1 MYIKQI
7 KTCNTF
13 CIYSK
18 NLGIKKS
25 KSPVKK
31 AENVNAR
38 PRQKDNEEDD
48 GEEEGKYEME
58 SELDE
63 SAGDSGSQYETET
76 DTSQTTGTEDS
87 IELDRLVKLLLWVY
101 GTMIVIVQTG
111 LKSQI
116 LLTKCVIAFICLC
129 LTFSIGDDFR

>member
-1 MYIKQI
+1 MD
-7 KTCNTF
+7 
-13 CIYSK
+13 
-18 NLGIKKS
+18 
-25 KSPVKK
+25 
-31 AENVNAR
+31 AH

-48 GEEEGKYEME
+48 NEEEGKYEME

-76 DTSQTTGTEDS
+76 NTSQTTGTEDS

-101 GTMIVIVQTG
+101 RIMIAIVHTA

-116 LLTKCVIAFICLC
+116 HLTKCVIAFICLC
-129 LTFSIGDDFR
+129 LTFSMCDDFR

>member
-1 MYIKQI
+1 ME
-7 KTCNTF
+7 
-13 CIYSK
+13 SR
-18 NLGIKKS
+18 IKKS

-31 AENVNAR
+31 AENVDAR
-38 PRQKDNEEDD
+38 PRQKDNEDEED
-48 GEEEGKYEME
+48 GEKEGKYEME
-58 SELDE
+58 SEIDE

-101 GTMIVIVQTG
+101 RTMIVIVHTA

-116 LLTKCVIAFICLC
+116 HLTKCVI
-129 LTFSIGDDFR
+129 DFFYV